1 MRIRFQMPDRAVALL
16 GAIVALGTMTLPSA
30 PAVADLSDSA
40 KRHLV
45 RSAQA
50 QRDGSHLIRLSS
62 LRVLRDPEMQP
73 LFYDLLQHKEWQVQV
88 HALLGLAEIDT
99 ETGLDPLLVTQVDP
113 LAREQAI
120 STAIDMDLL
129 HPEGMEKLLEW
140 NRLETANRLLL
151 MAELQSAGEPIDGER
166 LRELADDNDLLIA
179 GVASLLLAKS
189 GDQAA
194 LSTISTRL
202 KKATLTER
210 EQVLQRM
217 FDVVRVYEIDTAA
230 AWLNDM
236 LRRVENEDL
245 AYWGTFSL
253 MTLNPDLGRPHWNR
267 ILGED
272 PTYHQRVRAGLQ
284 LLEAG
289 IPVDS
294 AARKRLGVDDDELIR
309 RMATASNAIA
319 ADRNVI
325 ESMKAL
331 IDTGHPQCIEWSL
344 RHTKDLPSEQA
355 KTIYMYFIERL
366 ESPTR
371 SARELDVRAQAISA
385 MSNLAVLDADA
396 ASQLLLEAD
405 DDSMKQQALLIG
417 ALQGHAPEL
426 VEAARPI
433 RRIGSSRPDSLALL
447 LLARDETGLKDQD
460 VHQLGRIAA
469 GGSMLGEML
478 QAQAAWLYLKHTGEL
493 DEALVEV
500 SGLN

>member
-16 GAIVALGTMTLPSA
+16 GAIVALGAMILPST
-30 PAVADLSDSA
+30 VTMADLADSA

-73 LFYDLLQHKEWQVQV
+73 LFYGLLQHKEWQVQV
-88 HALLGLAEIDT
+88 HALLGLAEIDSDI
-99 ETGLDPLLVTQVDP
+99 GLDPLLVTQVDP

-120 STAIDMDLL
+120 STAIDLNLL
-129 HPEGMEKLLEW
+129 HAEAMQKLLEW
-140 NRLETANRLLL
+140 NRLETSNRLLL
-151 MAELQSAGEPIDGER
+151 MAELQEAGEPIDLER

-179 GVASLLLAKS
+179 GVASLLLANG
-189 GDQAA
+189 GDEAA

-202 KKATLTER
+202 KKATQTER

-217 FDVVRVYEIDTAA
+217 FDVVRIYEINAA
-230 AWLNDM
+230 TLWLNDT
-236 LRRVENEDL
+236 LRRVDDDDL

-253 MTLNPDLGRPHWNR
+253 MTMNPELGKPHWNR
-267 ILGED
+267 ILGDD

-294 AARKRLGVDDDELIR
+294 SARKRLRADEDELIQ
-309 RMATASNAIA
+309 RMAAASNAIA
-319 ADRNVI
+319 ADSNVI
-325 ESMKAL
+325 ETMEAL
-331 IDTGHPQCIEWSL
+331 IDTGHPQCIEWAL
-344 RHTKDLPSEQA
+344 RHAQVMPKEQSR
-355 KTIYMYFIERL
+355 TIYVYFINRL
-366 ESPTR
+366 EASTR
-371 SARELDVRAQAISA
+371 TARELDVRAQAISA
-385 MSNLAVLDADA
+385 MSNLTVLDADV
-396 ASQLLLEAD
+396 ASQLLLDSD

-417 ALQGHAPEL
+417 ALQGHSPEL

-447 LLARDETGLKDQD
+447 LLARDGSGLKDQD
-460 VHQLGRIAA
+460 VQQLGRIAA

>member
-16 GAIVALGTMTLPSA
+16 GAIVALGAMTLAST
-30 PAVADLSDSA
+30 AVMADLTDSA

-50 QRDGSHLIRLSS
+50 QRDGSHLIRLTS
-62 LRVLRDPEMQP
+62 LRVLRDPEMRP

-88 HALLGLAEIDT
+88 HALLGLAEIDSD
-99 ETGLDPLLVTQVDP
+99 TGLDPLLLTQVDP
-113 LAREQAI
+113 LAREQAL
-120 STAIDMDLL
+120 STAIDLNLL
-129 HPEGMEKLLEW
+129 HAEAMQKLLEW

-151 MAELQSAGEPIDGER
+151 MAELQEAGEPIDVER

-179 GVASLLLAKS
+179 GVASLLLANG
-189 GDQAA
+189 GDESA
-194 LSTISTRL
+194 LSTISSRL
-202 KKATLTER
+202 KKATQTER

-217 FDVVRVYEIDTAA
+217 FDVVRIYEINAA
-230 AWLNDM
+230 TPWLNDT
-236 LRRVENEDL
+236 LRRVDDDDL

-253 MTLNPDLGRPHWNR
+253 MTMNPELGRPHWNR
-267 ILGED
+267 ILGDD

-294 AARKRLGVDDDELIR
+294 TARKQLGADEDELIQ
-309 RMATASNAIA
+309 RMAAASNAIA

-325 ESMKAL
+325 ETMEAL
-331 IDTGHPQCIEWSL
+331 IDTGHPQCIEWAL
-344 RHTKDLPSEQA
+344 RHAQDMPGEQSRS
-355 KTIYMYFIERL
+355 IYVYFINRL
-366 ESPTR
+366 EAPTR
-371 SARELDVRAQAISA
+371 NARELDVRAQAISA
-385 MSNLAVLDADA
+385 MSNLSILDADV
-396 ASQLLLEAD
+396 ASQLLLDSD
-405 DDSMKQQALLIG
+405 DDSMKQQTLLIG
-417 ALQGHAPEL
+417 ALQGHSPKLA
-426 VEAARPI
+426 EAARPI

-447 LLARDETGLKDQD
+447 LLAREGSGLKDQD
-460 VHQLGRIAA
+460 IQQLGRIAA

-493 DEALVEV
+493 DEALIEV

>member
-1 MRIRFQMPDRAVALL
+1 MPERALALL
-16 GAIVALGTMTLPSA
+16 GAVIALGAMMLPST
-30 PAVADLSDSA
+30 PARADLAASA
-40 KRHLV
+40 KRHLA

-62 LRVLRDPEMQP
+62 LRVLRDPQMQP

-88 HALLGLAEIDT
+88 HALLGLAEIDP
-99 ETGLDPLLVTQVDP
+99 ETGLDPLLLTQVDP

-120 STAIDMDLL
+120 STAIDMELL
-129 HPEGMEKLLEW
+129 HPGGMEKLLEW
-140 NRLETANRLLL
+140 NRLETPNRLLL
-151 MAELQSAGEPIDGER
+151 MAELQKAGQPIDVER
-166 LRELADDNDLLIA
+166 LHELADDNDLLIA

-189 GDQAA
+189 GDQDA

-202 KKATLTER
+202 KKATRTER

-217 FDVVRVYEIDTAA
+217 FDVVRIYEIDTAA
-230 AWLNDM
+230 EWLDDT
-236 LRRVENEDL
+236 LRRVEDNDL

-253 MTLNPDLGRPHWNR
+253 MTMDPALGRPHWNR
-267 ILGED
+267 ILGDD

-289 IPVDS
+289 LPVDAS
-294 AARKRLGVDDDELIR
+294 ARKRLGADDDDLID
-309 RMATASNAIA
+309 RMAATSNAIA
-319 ADRNVI
+319 AERDVI
-325 ESMKAL
+325 GPMQSL
-331 IDTGHPQCIEWSL
+331 IDTGHPQCIEWAI
-344 RHTKDLPSEQA
+344 RHAQDLPRDQA
-355 KTIYMYFIERL
+355 RTIYLYFIERL
-366 ESPTR
+366 ETPNR

-385 MSNLAVLDADA
+385 MSNLALLDADA
-396 ASQLLLEAD
+396 ASQLLVETD

-447 LLARDETGLKDQD
+447 LLARDENGLNEQD
-460 VHQLGRIAA
+460 IQQLGRIAA
-469 GGSMLGEML
+469 GGSMLGDML
-478 QAQAAWLYLKHTGEL
+478 QAQAAWLYLKHTGKL

-500 SGLN
+500 SGSN